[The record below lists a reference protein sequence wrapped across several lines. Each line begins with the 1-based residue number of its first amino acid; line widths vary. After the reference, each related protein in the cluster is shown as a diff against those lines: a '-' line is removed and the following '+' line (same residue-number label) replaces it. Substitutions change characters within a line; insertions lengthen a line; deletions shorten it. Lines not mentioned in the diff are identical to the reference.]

1 MKKEVFEIDENGYIV
16 EKYAIEFDE
25 EGNPLEELAE
35 NIITVSPPNG
45 LYRAKWN
52 GTEWIEDMTQE
63 EIDELNNQP
72 SLPTQEER
80 IDMLENM
87 ILMMMEV

>member
-1 MKKEVFEIDENGYIV
+1 MIQGSIVDKNGYFIKNAV
-16 EKYAIEFDE
+16 YQTE
-25 EGNPLEELAE
+25 EDISDNF
-35 NIITVSPPNG
+35 IRSSPPNG
-45 LYRAKWN
+45 LYRAKWT

-63 EIDELNNQP
+63 EIDALNNQP

>member
-1 MKKEVFEIDENGYIV
+1 MKLVFEMNQDSIYIQPRLIY
-16 EKYAIEFDE
+16 K
-25 EGNPLEELAE
+25 NAE
-35 NIITVSPPNG
+35 TPPNCVTMPPING
-45 LYRAKWN
+45 LYRAKWT
-52 GTEWIEDMTQE
+52 GAEWIEDMTQE